1 MALNTRNRRS
11 AAVLPAVPFRAVMAM
26 PADGITTVGD
36 LRHLAF
42 LSRVGASD
50 SDTLSTR
57 TLIRGRA
64 ACGPAAIG
72 ESRVWLTVEGVAET
86 LD

>member
-11 AAVLPAVPFRAVMAM
+11 AAVLPGLPFRAVMAL
-26 PADGITTVGD
+26 PADGIATVGD
-36 LRHLAF
+36 LRHLAY

-50 SDTLSTR
+50 SDTLTTR

-64 ACGPAAIG
+64 ACGPSAIG
-72 ESRVWLTVEGVAET
+72 EGRVWLTVEGGAET